1 MRNKSLSI
9 GIVLTMLFMVI
20 TITPALGKTKLPES
34 VIGYAW
40 ISNPERLLSDT
51 DKFIQEM
58 DMPPMAS
65 MILKMGLGG
74 MLENPNL
81 TGVDMDAPLSLVSFD
96 PDQLESLAI
105 NFTLSNPA
113 SYLKTIKKSLKVKSE
128 DTENGITIYSK
139 EIEEFDNDAYDAA
152 TEKEQEDT
160 AKFYRKVETTVAIA
174 IKGKSA
180 WISLDPD
187 LLKKIHNLSAADLK
201 PQLNNNLVIV
211 LRVQPLLDY
220 AEPLAREGLESMELP
235 EGETSSPLGKEATKK
250 MLASYVDLYLYYA
263 RQVDTAALGFTFN
276 GDGVELAKFVEPKS
290 GSPLEEF
297 LAAQKKGTL
306 SLARYLEPTPW
317 LVIDG
322 RMQKQ
327 EMLVELYRRFFD
339 LFGGVLDELDTE
351 VNGKKTIDLAKLEE
365 TFIKNIQEYLKCS
378 GDEMAVSISSS
389 PETVFSAAAVQ
400 KITDPAAY
408 RSYITKSYLESIND
422 MIPLYD
428 KFGIN
433 FDLAGIKAPEKYKGT
448 EIFTVKCTFDFEKM
462 LKKEDMGEDE
472 KRTFEI
478 FKDPMIIQ
486 MAATDKLAVTEMAWG
501 GKPDIK
507 ARLDLIASGK
517 SSFNLKELGTC
528 REDANGVI
536 LFSVNRYIKD
546 MISGMMKKMVPEGVE
561 APQAEMMDKLGNLD
575 LPLLVC
581 YTVEGPNMKVKTS
594 ISMDKILA
602 VKALIEE
609 MMAPPAPEEPATAN
623 HKD

>member
-9 GIVLTMLFMVI
+9 GIVLSLLFMVMAL
-20 TITPALGKTKLPES
+20 TPALGKTKLPES

-40 ISNPERLLSDT
+40 ISNPERMLSDA

-81 TGVDMDAPLSLVSFD
+81 TGVDMDAPLALVSFD
-96 PDQLESLAI
+96 PEQLDSMAI
-105 NFTLSNPA
+105 SFTLSNPA
-113 SYLKTIKKSLKVKSE
+113 SYLRTIKKSLKVKSE
-128 DTENGITIYSK
+128 DTGNGITIYSK
-139 EIEEFDNDAYDAA
+139 EIEEFDNDAYNAA
-152 TEKEQEDT
+152 TAKEQEDT

-174 IKGKSA
+174 IKDKSA

-187 LLKKIHNLSAADLK
+187 LLKKVHNLSAADLK

-220 AEPLAREGLESMELP
+220 AEPLAREGLEGLELTA
-235 EGETSSPLGKEATKK
+235 GDTSSPLGEDVTRK
-250 MLASYVDLYLYYA
+250 MLASYVDFYLYYA
-263 RQVDTAALGFTFN
+263 RQVETAALGFTFN
-276 GDGVELAKFVEPKS
+276 NKGVELAEFVEPKA
-290 GSPLEEF
+290 GSPMEEF

-306 SLARYLEPTPW
+306 SLAQYLEPTPW

-339 LFGGVLDELDTE
+339 LFGGVLDELDTK
-351 VNGKKTIDLAKLEE
+351 VNGKKTIDLAKLED
-365 TFIKNIQEYLKCS
+365 TFIKNIQEYLNCS

-389 PETVFSAAAVQ
+389 PGTVFSAAVVQ
-400 KITDPAAY
+400 KITDPAKY
-408 RSYITKSYLESIND
+408 RSYITRSYLESIND
-422 MIPLYD
+422 MMPLYE
-428 KFGIN
+428 KYGIN
-433 FDLAGIKAPEKYKGT
+433 FDLAGVKAPEKYNGT
-448 EIFTVKCTFDFEKM
+448 EIFTVKAKFDFKKL

-472 KRTFEI
+472 KRAFEI

-486 MAATDKLAVTEMAWG
+486 MAATDKLAVTEIAWG
-501 GKPDIK
+501 GQPDIK

-561 APQAEMMDKLGNLD
+561 APQAAMMDKLGNLD

-581 YTVEGPNMKVKTS
+581 YTVDDGGMAIKTS
-594 ISMDKILA
+594 ISMDKILS
-602 VKALIEE
+602 VKTLIEE
-609 MMAPPAPEEPATAN
+609 MMAPPEEPASA
-623 HKD
+623 K